1 MITEQHQQ
9 HWLRDLGLLTQP
21 ARETTEPKRSKHGRT
36 KTPRQ
41 AYCRLTREQ
50 MQKLIEY
57 ITPHA
62 QSYIVTAQQIYKMTP
77 NELLTDTNGNP
88 MKWYSFLRM
97 IENIRKPCETEKPEQ
112 KKYTIIRLMTAGLSA
127 SEITNKHPN
136 ISEKYAKDII
146 RELKKSENV
155 NVSQ

>member
-1 MITEQHQQ
+1 MNQSAQQ

-21 ARETTEPKRSKHGRT
+21 AREKQESERSKHGRT

-88 MKWYSFLRM
+88 MKWYSFLRL
-97 IENIRKPCETEKPEQ
+97 IENIRKPCDTEKPEQ
-112 KKYTIIRLMTAGLSA
+112 KKYTIIRLMTAGCTV
-127 SEITNKHPN
+127 SEITNKHTH
-136 ISEKYAKDII
+136 ISKKYAKEII
-146 RELKKSENV
+146 RQIKKEREG